1 MCAAVIVIGG
11 AFLTRFA
18 DAIAEL
24 TKLGL
29 SLVSGSVPWAGA
41 TSLHE
46 LTVDT
51 SAIRM
56 KMPALADGA
65 LLGSKPDEQR
75 IAAQE
80 NRGHS
85 PQDCWQWP
93 GGGPDLPSGC
103 GVCGHRADRSSR
115 LMRWPGICSKSQVW
129 RTCWAHR
136 PCGGHRADEA
146 P

>member
-1 MCAAVIVIGG
+1 MIVIGG
-11 AFLTRFA
+11 TFLTRFA

-29 SLVSGSVPWAGA
+29 SLVGGSVPLAGA

-46 LTVDT
+46 LTVYI

-56 KMPALADGA
+56 KMPDLADGD

-80 NRGHS
+80 KRGHS

-93 GGGPDLPSGC
+93 GGGPDLPSGR
-103 GVCGHRADRSSR
+103 GVCGHQATRSNQ
-115 LMRWPGICSKSQVW
+115 LMRWRGICSKSQVW
-129 RTCWAHR
+129 RTC
-136 PCGGHRADEA
+136 
-146 P
+146 